1 MSEDVKLTRA
11 EYADLISAKFEL
23 QSARA
28 EIARLTQRLQCPD
41 AEAGKQLYTLAFD
54 GMNITAE
61 YAIEDGA
68 VVVSRMFTTAQ
79 DDISE
84 FFSGPTMERL
94 EAAIDRRLQAEWRED
109 YAADKTEAQQAA
121 AEARREA
128 RLTELAL

>member
-1 MSEDVKLTRA
+1 MENVSLTRE
-11 EYADLISAKFEL
+11 EYASLLSAKFEL

-28 EIARLTQRLQCPD
+28 EIARLTQRLQCPA

-54 GMNITAE
+54 GMNLTVE

-79 DDISE
+79 DDMSE
-84 FFSGPTMERL
+84 FFDTPTMERL
-94 EAAIDRRLQAEWRED
+94 EAAIDRRLQAEWRDDFAEN
-109 YAADKTEAQQAA
+109 ASEVKQAA

-128 RLTELAL
+128 RLSELAL